1 MKRINDVPRTA
12 PGADPTDMTAGSVSC
27 ASAVELA
34 GVLLAHT
41 MQEAEAPISQLSE
54 ALARVAQSLNGSLS
68 VAERGA
74 GSEPGSKAARE
85 AITRD
90 LAVCIENLQF
100 HDRLMQQ
107 LARVH
112 DILAALAANR
122 RLADIP
128 AQPPS
133 TASNG
138 GQGSIELF

>member
-12 PGADPTDMTAGSVSC
+12 TGADPKEMPVGKASC

-41 MQEAEAPISQLSE
+41 MEEAEAPISQLSE
-54 ALARVAQSLNGSLS
+54 ALARVAQSINGGPPGG
-68 VAERGA
+68 VRGA
-74 GSEPGSKAARE
+74 APGSQADMQ

-107 LARVH
+107 LTRVR

-128 AQPPS
+128 AQPPGP
-133 TASNG
+133 G
-138 GQGSIELF
+138 GKSGPGSIELF

>member
-12 PGADPTDMTAGSVSC
+12 AGANPEEMPAGTASC

-41 MQEAEAPISQLSE
+41 MEEAVAPISQLSE
-54 ALARVAQSLNGSLS
+54 ALARVAQSIKGAAPAA
-68 VAERGA
+68 VRGA
-74 GSEPGSKAARE
+74 APGSRADME

-107 LARVH
+107 LTRVR

-122 RLADIP
+122 RLAS
-128 AQPPS
+128 AARMS
-133 TASNG
+133 RT
-138 GQGSIELF
+138 